1 MKSPTPAKWHRLDAG
16 ELRIVRAKRSDGAAD
31 TAGLERELDERVY
44 RLYGLTVEEIK
55 NVEEAG
61 K

>member
-1 MKSPTPAKWHRLDAG
+1 
-16 ELRIVRAKRSDGAAD
+16 VRAKRSDGAAD